1 MRFLMICMQYPL
13 GPGESYMTTEL
24 ADALVAEGHEVQVL
38 LLDWHGE
45 AGQAPEELISA
56 TGVRVLRCSPR
67 RVAGGGRVFGDAS
80 KFLLSG
86 RHLAR
91 VARSRL
97 DLRSFDVAL
106 AWMPLTA
113 IAPLV
118 PLLSRAGIRHR
129 LLFIW
134 DFFPDH
140 HRQIGRI
147 PSGLA
152 FAIARFCERRLLR
165 HFDTIFCTLPG
176 NADYLRQR
184 YPLTAGQ
191 SVRIAPIW
199 CTTERRKA
207 VDRAALRRNYELPAD
222 RPIAVFGGQLVA
234 GRGFEQMFAAAE
246 DAANERSPLLF
257 LFVGD
262 GPLAAEVRER
272 SLFQSNIRWLPAMD
286 RESYLDLL
294 VACDVGMV
302 ATVPGVTSFSIPS
315 KTLDYLRSG
324 LPVIAAVEAGND
336 FIAILENYRVGA
348 AVPFGHAREFRRQA
362 ERLATDPVVKG
373 EIGEAAR
380 RCLDE
385 IFDVR
390 YAVASVHEAVG
401 HERAG

>member
-45 AGQAPEELISA
+45 AGQAPDELTSP

-67 RVAGGGRVFGDAS
+67 RVPGFGRVFGDAS

-207 VDRAALRRNYELPAD
+207 VDRAAPRRDYELPAD

-234 GRGFEQMFAAAE
+234 LVVAVGAGVLTLFVTCAASSFAIARIEDQAVVWPSVADLAAGLGSGWLVMAMWASLGAVFAVLLRSVALPIGLGVVWILGIETLLAGVVSSLLPSLDWLANALPGTNAGSLVFSVTGMAAA
-246 DAANERSPLLF
+246 DAPPGVRDAVGGGRALLTLIGYCAVF
-257 LFVGD
+257 AV
-262 GPLAAEVRER
+262 LAAWTTRR
-272 SLFQSNIRWLPAMD
+272 R
-286 RESYLDLL
+286 
-294 VACDVGMV
+294 DV
-302 ATVPGVTSFSIPS
+302 T
-315 KTLDYLRSG
+315 
-324 LPVIAAVEAGND
+324 
-336 FIAILENYRVGA
+336 
-348 AVPFGHAREFRRQA
+348 
-362 ERLATDPVVKG
+362 
-373 EIGEAAR
+373 
-380 RCLDE
+380 
-385 IFDVR
+385 
-390 YAVASVHEAVG
+390 
-401 HERAG
+401 